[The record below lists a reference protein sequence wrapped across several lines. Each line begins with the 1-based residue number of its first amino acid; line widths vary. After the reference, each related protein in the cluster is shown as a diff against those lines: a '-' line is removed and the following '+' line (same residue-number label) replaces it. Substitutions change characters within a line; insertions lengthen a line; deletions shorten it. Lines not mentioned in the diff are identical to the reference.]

1 MLKDL
6 PPARRGT
13 LEIEVSYDL
22 DANGILQVN
31 ALEKSSGK
39 SEKITITNDSSRL
52 SKEEIERMVQE
63 AEKFKDED
71 KNFRESSESKNSLE
85 QYLYGVKN
93 SLTDKLKESL
103 GEDCATVETKV
114 NEGLQWLEGNTTA
127 TKEDYDA
134 KHKEVEEV
142 CMPLLQK
149 AYQAGGGQPGMDGMP
164 DMGGM
169 GGMPDMSSMGGM
181 GGMPNLDPDQLK
193 QAEEMFKNMSPE
205 QRQQM
210 EEMVKNM
217 GGAGA
222 GAGAATPSELD

>member
-22 DANGILQVN
+22 DSNGILQVS
-31 ALEKSSGK
+31 AAEKSSGK
-39 SEKITITNDSSRL
+39 SEKITITNDRGRL

-71 KNFRESSESKNSLE
+71 KQFRESSESRNSLE

-93 SLTDKLKESL
+93 SLTDQLKTTL
-103 GEDCATVETKV
+103 GDDCATVETAV
-114 NEGLQWLEGNTTA
+114 NEGLQWLEGNPTA
-127 TKEDYDA
+127 SKDEFDA
-134 KHKEVEEV
+134 KHKEVEAV

-149 AYQAGGGQPGMDGMP
+149 AYQASGGDPNAGGMPGMGMPNMGMPGMD
-164 DMGGM
+164 
-169 GGMPDMSSMGGM
+169 
-181 GGMPNLDPDQLK
+181 MPNMNPEQMK
-193 QAEEMFKNMSPE
+193 QAEEMFKNMTPE

-210 EEMVKNM
+210 EQMVKNM
-217 GGAGA
+217 GQGGGSSAG
-222 GAGAATPSELD
+222 PSELD

>member
-1 MLKDL
+1 M
-6 PPARRGT
+6 
-13 LEIEVSYDL
+13 
-22 DANGILQVN
+22 
-31 ALEKSSGK
+31 
-39 SEKITITNDSSRL
+39 KIN
-52 SKEEIERMVQE
+52 
-63 AEKFKDED
+63 
-71 KNFRESSESKNSLE
+71 NLE

-93 SLTDKLKESL
+93 SLTDKLKETL

-149 AYQAGGGQPGMDGMP
+149 AYQAGGGQP

-169 GGMPDMSSMGGM
+169 PGMSGMPGMGGMGGM
-181 GGMPNLDPDQLK
+181 GGMPNLDPEQLK

-217 GGAGA
+217 GDAG
-222 GAGAATPSELD
+222 GSSATPSELD